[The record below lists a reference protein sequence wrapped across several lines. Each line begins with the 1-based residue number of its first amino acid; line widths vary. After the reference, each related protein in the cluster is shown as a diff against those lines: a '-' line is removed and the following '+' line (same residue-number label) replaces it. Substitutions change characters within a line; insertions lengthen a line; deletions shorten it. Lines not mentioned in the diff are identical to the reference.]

1 MRTTLAPA
9 IKADDRDESAAKRDD
24 YADGHNDGDVTSR
37 IAMTATTATSSAAAL
52 IVISSVVI
60 TMTPAV
66 ITFDATSCEYVGYHQ
81 VRRQRRRRPSRRR
94 PAAAPGPAD
103 VTQQRMLCTEVN

>member
-1 MRTTLAPA
+1 MRKRGLKDPCRGVHLSVDATSRRSTHVPA
-9 IKADDRDESAAKRDD
+9 VKADDRDESTAKRDD
-24 YADGHNDGDVTSR
+24 YADSHNDGDVTSR
-37 IAMTATTATSSAAAL
+37 TAMTATSSAAAL

-81 VRRQRRRRPSRRR
+81 VRRQRR
-94 PAAAPGPAD
+94 
-103 VTQQRMLCTEVN
+103 